1 MEVPDLLVALVFVV
15 DRDQVGDFGLGGVE
29 IITGALNGSPDLVL
43 CFIAQ
48 RLHFRV
54 VSGVLRNSAKGC
66 RSEVDTL
73 EEHG

>member
-15 DRDQVGDFGLGGVE
+15 DRDQVGDFGLGEVV
-29 IITGALNGSPDLVL
+29 IITEALNESPDLVL
-43 CFIAQ
+43 CFVAQ
-48 RLHFRV
+48 RSHFGV

-73 EEHG
+73 EEHR